1 MVMISLSASPACGPR
16 FLAGWASW
24 FSSRACQCGL
34 KAWQKSS
41 NWQKSSTSRS
51 NIDASPPL
59 MVPTQEEECRGDKG
73 LASPQTRNSGYLGVR
88 LAVNDVNLA
97 AVRALLAAAILTAFG
112 SVFFLVPFALE
123 RGATADDFAA
133 ASLVSFALPPWR
145 RCGISWSGAAL
156 AVGQFIPRMS
166 DCRCC

>member
-16 FLAGWASW
+16 FLAGWAYW
-24 FSSRACQCGL
+24 FSSRACHCGL

-73 LASPQTRNSGYLGVR
+73 LASPQTRNSGYFGLTSFES
-88 LAVNDVNLA
+88 A
-97 AVRALLAAAILTAFG
+97 ALLAA
-112 SVFFLVPFALE
+112 E
-123 RGATADDFAA
+123 
-133 ASLVSFALPPWR
+133 
-145 RCGISWSGAAL
+145 
-156 AVGQFIPRMS
+156 Q
-166 DCRCC
+166 